1 MESPRVHK
9 AGQSRLPRGS
19 SVQRSE
25 LLLET
30 FSSAVASSACEQCCC
45 VTHMQLPE
53 MLCNGRWQEGEPGS
67 PAEGP
72 GGLLQSREGCALQA
86 SLPGHWR
93 RAYPRSWAP
102 PRLPTPSHRH
112 CNRRTQ
118 GGPRA
123 LLADLGRRQPEG
135 GKALTHSA
143 SGPALVPCIS
153 PHPSPQGHLSR
164 LHTQDSPHSL

>member
-1 MESPRVHK
+1 MKILKSPGVHK

-25 LLLET
+25 LLPET
-30 FSSAVASSACEQCCC
+30 FSSAAASSACEQCCC

-53 MLCNGRWQEGEPGS
+53 MLCNGRWQGGVGWGELGS

-72 GGLLQSREGCALQA
+72 GSLLQSREGGALQA

-93 RAYPRSWAP
+93 RACPRSWAEHRP
-102 PRLPTPSHRH
+102 PAPSHRH
-112 CNRRTQ
+112 CNRRTR

-123 LLADLGRRQPEG
+123 LLADFGRRQPEG
-135 GKALTHSA
+135 GKALTHSV
-143 SGPALVPCIS
+143 SGPALVLVS
-153 PHPSPQGHLSR
+153 V
-164 LHTQDSPHSL
+164 HTLPFRVTSYC